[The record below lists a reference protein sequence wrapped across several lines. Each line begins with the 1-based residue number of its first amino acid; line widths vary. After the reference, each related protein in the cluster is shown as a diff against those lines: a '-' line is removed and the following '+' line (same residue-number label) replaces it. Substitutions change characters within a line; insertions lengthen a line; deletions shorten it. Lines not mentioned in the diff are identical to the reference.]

1 LRIRN
6 RSYPSPEH
14 TIYKE
19 VSVMNRKLS
28 FRIISLILLL
38 VLLGTGASAA
48 TLPSLL
54 KYAKSQGFTVKVK
67 SSAVTKATLEYAEYA
82 KKKDTLTWTDGK
94 KKSYVITA
102 PVTSEKAKLLDLYV
116 YMLSKYT
123 KWKACSFKVDKVI
136 IYGYN
141 IKKAKTVYKTLA
153 SYRKVVKKHVVE
165 FKGSHT
171 YVLNTSTKKFHYP
184 GCNDVGKMNPENK
197 EVVTA
202 DRNEIIRAGY
212 SPCGHCNP

>member
-1 LRIRN
+1 MRIRN

-38 VLLGTGASAA
+38 ALLGTGASAA

-123 KWKACSFKVDKVI
+123 KWKACSFCAATRSRRHQRQI
-136 IYGYN
+136 IPGTDDSG
-141 IKKAKTVYKTLA
+141 KRCAPAATTCFHRHGDTLPSA
-153 SYRKVVKKHVVE
+153 V
-165 FKGSHT
+165 F
-171 YVLNTSTKKFHYP
+171 P
-184 GCNDVGKMNPENK
+184 G
-197 EVVTA
+197 
-202 DRNEIIRAGY
+202 
-212 SPCGHCNP
+212 

>member
-1 LRIRN
+1 
-6 RSYPSPEH
+6 
-14 TIYKE
+14 
-19 VSVMNRKLS
+19 MNRKLS
-28 FRIISLILLL
+28 LRILSLILLL
-38 VLLGTGASAA
+38 ALLGTGAYAA

-54 KYAKSQGFTVKVK
+54 KYAKSQGFSVKVK
-67 SSAVTKATLEYAEYA
+67 SSSVTKPTLEYAEFA

-94 KKSYVITA
+94 KKSYIISVT
-102 PVTSEKAKLLDLYV
+102 PTSEKAKLLDLYV

-141 IKKAKTVYKTLA
+141 VKKAKTVYKSLA

-184 GCNDVGKMNPENK
+184 SCNDVGKMNPENK

-202 DRNEIIRAGY
+202 DRDEIIKAGY